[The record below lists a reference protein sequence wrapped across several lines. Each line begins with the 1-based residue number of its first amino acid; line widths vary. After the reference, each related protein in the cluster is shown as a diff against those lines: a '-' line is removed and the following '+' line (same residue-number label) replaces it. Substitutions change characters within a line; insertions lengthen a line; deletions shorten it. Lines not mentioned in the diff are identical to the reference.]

1 MFEPMMHWKVAAEST
16 AIVLAHSLSGSSR
29 LVISTELQEIVH
41 LKTNVLSSLLSDRIR
56 NLNGNWIIE
65 KSY

>member
-16 AIVLAHSLSGSSR
+16 AIVLAHWLSGLSR
-29 LVISTELQEIVH
+29 LVILADFQEIVH
-41 LKTNVLSSLLSDRIR
+41 LKTNVLSSLLSHRIR